1 MYHLDPAKFLSAPG
15 LASQASLKKIEVK
28 LELLADIDELLMV
41 EKALEEEC
49 VMQFID
55 MQKLIRNIWKIM
67 TKIRNFYVINIGM

>member
-1 MYHLDPAKFLSAPG
+1 MYHLDPSKFLSAPR

-55 MQKLIRNIWKIM
+55 MQKLIKNI
-67 TKIRNFYVINIGM
+67 

>member
-1 MYHLDPAKFLSAPG
+1 MYHLDPSKFLSAPG

-41 EKALEEEC
+41 EKALEKEC

-55 MQKLIRNIWKIM
+55 MQKLIRNI
-67 TKIRNFYVINIGM
+67 

>member
-1 MYHLDPAKFLSAPG
+1 MYHLDPSKFLSAPG

-49 VMQFID
+49 VMQFIN

>member
-1 MYHLDPAKFLSAPG
+1 MYHLDPSKFLSAPG
-15 LASQASLKKIEVK
+15 LASQVSLKKIEVK

>member
-1 MYHLDPAKFLSAPG
+1 MYLKSDTSLWLIFSKTCLKMYHLDPSKFLSAPG

-49 VMQFID
+49 VMQF
-55 MQKLIRNIWKIM
+55 NH
-67 TKIRNFYVINIGM
+67 

>member
-1 MYHLDPAKFLSAPG
+1 MYHLDPAKLLSAPG
-15 LASQASLKKIEVK
+15 LASQASLKKIGVK

-55 MQKLIRNIWKIM
+55 MQKLIRNI
-67 TKIRNFYVINIGM
+67 

>member
-1 MYHLDPAKFLSAPG
+1 MYHLDPSKFLSAPG